1 METSS
6 ARLETQ
12 TVDAVVVG
20 AGFAGMYML
29 YRLREV
35 GLTARVI
42 EAGSDVG
49 GTWYWNR
56 YPGARCDVESLQYQY
71 SFSDALQREWNW
83 TERYA
88 QQPEILE
95 YASHVADRFD
105 LRRDIQFNTRVTA
118 AAYDDAR
125 QRWIVDTDAGDRL
138 SAQFCIMA
146 TGCLSKPKWPEIPGR
161 ESFQGEA
168 CHTALWPHEG
178 VDLRGKHV
186 GVIGTGSTAIQ
197 AIPRIA
203 EQAAHVTVFQRTP
216 NFSVPAKQEPHDP
229 AYVAQYKDEFE
240 ALRRKALRTRG
251 GIISRRPPELSALDV
266 DPEERQRRYAESWEE
281 GVGVL
286 SVFTDLLT
294 NEDANET
301 AASFVRGKIQEIV
314 DDPAIAAAL
323 CPTDHPYGT
332 KRPCLDTDYYETY
345 NRDNVRL
352 VDVRKTPIATITPA
366 GLRTLDEDGGGRPGE
381 DFHFDTIIFAC
392 GFDAMTGAILAVDI
406 RGREGRSLRE
416 KWAAGPRTYM
426 GLSIA
431 GFPNLFTIT
440 GPGSPSVLAN
450 MIVCIEQH
458 VDWIADCIVH
468 LRERELCAVE
478 ATPAAEDAWV
488 DHVNEVADQT
498 LFPRANSWYVGA
510 NVPGKP
516 RVFTPYVGG
525 LDVYVEKCDAVAA
538 NNYEGFA
545 LSPRASAPSLG
556 LVAGP

>member
-12 TVDAVVVG
+12 TADAVTVDAVVVG

-56 YPGARCDVESLQYQY
+56 YPGARCDVESLEYQY
-71 SFSDALQREWNW
+71 SFSDELQREWNW

-95 YASHVADRFD
+95 YATHVADRFG

-118 AAYDDAR
+118 AAYDDAQ
-125 QRWIVDTDAGDRL
+125 QRWIVDTDAGDRF

-146 TGCLSKPKWPEIPGR
+146 TGCLSKPKWPEIAGR
-161 ESFQGEA
+161 ESFRGEA

-178 VDLRGKHV
+178 VDLRGKRV

-229 AYVAQYKDEFE
+229 AYVAQYKDEFP

-251 GIISRRPPELSALDV
+251 GIVRRPPPELSALDV
-266 DPEERQRRYAESWEE
+266 DPEERRRRYAESWEE
-281 GVGVL
+281 GAGVL
-286 SVFTDLLT
+286 SAFTDLLT

-301 AASFVRGKIQEIV
+301 AASFVRSKIREIV

-332 KRPCLDTDYYETY
+332 KRPCLDTDYYQTY

-352 VDVRKTPIATITPA
+352 VDVPQDPDRDHHSGRPAHAGRRRRRPA
-366 GLRTLDEDGGGRPGE
+366 GRGLPLRHAHLRLRLRRDDRGDPGRRYPRAGGPGVAREVGRRAAHLPGTLDRGLPQPVHDHRPGQPL
-381 DFHFDTIIFAC
+381 
-392 GFDAMTGAILAVDI
+392 GVG
-406 RGREGRSLRE
+406 
-416 KWAAGPRTYM
+416 
-426 GLSIA
+426 
-431 GFPNLFTIT
+431 
-440 GPGSPSVLAN
+440 
-450 MIVCIEQH
+450 QH
-458 VDWIADCIVH
+458 DRLH
-468 LRERELCAVE
+468 
-478 ATPAAEDAWV
+478 
-488 DHVNEVADQT
+488 
-498 LFPRANSWYVGA
+498 
-510 NVPGKP
+510 
-516 RVFTPYVGG
+516 
-525 LDVYVEKCDAVAA
+525 
-538 NNYEGFA
+538 
-545 LSPRASAPSLG
+545 
-556 LVAGP
+556 

>member
-1 METSS
+1 METNS
-6 ARLETQ
+6 APLESQTADTA

-29 YRLREV
+29 HRLRQV

-56 YPGARCDVESLQYQY
+56 YPGARCDVESLEYQY

-88 QQPEILE
+88 QQPEILA

-125 QRWIVDTDAGDRL
+125 QRWIVETDAGDRF

-161 ESFQGEA
+161 ESFRGEA

-178 VDLRGKHV
+178 VDFAGKRV
-186 GVIGTGSTAIQ
+186 GVIGTGSTAVQ

-216 NFSVPAKQEPHDP
+216 NFSVPAKQEPHEP
-229 AYVAQYKDEFE
+229 AFVQQYKDEFQ
-240 ALRRKALRTRG
+240 ALRRKARRTRG
-251 GIISRRPPELSALDV
+251 GIIYQPPPQLSALEV
-266 DPEERQRRYAESWEE
+266 EPEERERLYAESWEK
-281 GVGVL
+281 GAGVL
-286 SVFTDLLT
+286 PVFTDLLT
-294 NEDANET
+294 NEAANET
-301 AASFVRGKIQEIV
+301 AASFIRSKIQEIV

-323 CPTDHPYGT
+323 CPTNHPYGT
-332 KRPCLDTDYYETY
+332 KRPCLDTDYYEAY

-352 VDVRKTPIATITPA
+352 VDVRATPIATITPT
-366 GLRTLDEDGGGRPGE
+366 GLRTGDE
-381 DFHFDTIIFAC
+381 DFHFDTLVFAC

-416 KWAAGPRTYM
+416 KWSAGPRTYL

-468 LRERELCAVE
+468 LREREVAAIE

-488 DHVNEVADQT
+488 DHVNELGEGT
-498 LFPRANSWYVGA
+498 LYPRADSWYVGA

-525 LDVYVEKCDAVAA
+525 LNTYVERCEAVVA
-538 NNYEGFA
+538 NDYEGFA
-545 LSPRASAPSLG
+545 LAPRARAAA
-556 LVAGP
+556 VGP

>member
-56 YPGARCDVESLQYQY
+56 YPGARCDVESLEYQY

-281 GVGVL
+281 GAGVL

-301 AASFVRGKIQEIV
+301 AASFIRSKIQEIV
-314 DDPAIAAAL
+314 HDPAVAAAL

-352 VDVRKTPIATITPA
+352 VDVRATPIETITPA

-468 LRERELCAVE
+468 LREQELGAVE

-545 LSPRASAPSLG
+545 LSPRASAPSLS
-556 LVAGP
+556 LVTGP